1 MPLGAAD
8 VPVAIKSFSR
18 GSWLKDRYFARHGS
32 KARRSFETAV
42 HLATRGV
49 GTPTPIA
56 YLDQWENRR
65 LVASYYL
72 CRHELDI
79 SSFRD
84 ELNRL
89 YAEDPL
95 CRRIMTLMETVAF
108 AIADMHDAGVC
119 HRDLGNQNI
128 LLRRDGEDAWKDV
141 CFIDLNRAHLAQS
154 LTLKQ
159 RARDISR
166 IDLPSDFLRVFKCMY
181 FRHQHPPGEF
191 NRLEAHYRKRFAFHT
206 ASRAYRHPI
215 RETRQRR
222 KDALLPQ
229 VPRGREL
236 WVWDDRSVQA
246 VSTMLSRERHRH
258 YPAAN
263 NFYVARG
270 LIKSLGPVWGS
281 YRDNMSGCFRR
292 EIPMSDRIGIAVGS
306 SPGESAFIRPLGR
319 VPVLLRLYR
328 HESDAVNDHTLAA
341 ARELKRLGHTVM
353 AALIQDRIAVRDPS
367 RWLSFVDRYV
377 PALAGVADMIEV
389 GHAINRVKWGV
400 WDVREYGRLFDPV
413 ARVAREIGSLALS
426 GPAVIDFEYHYL
438 AGVLDM
444 LPQDG
449 SLSALSHHLYVDR
462 RGAPENRQGRFSAVE
477 KFALAKAIASHSPA
491 VNGDRLIVSEV
502 NWPIIGTGVYSP
514 VNSPY
519 IIPNSHTND
528 PSVNEEDYANYMVRY
543 YALALCSGLVDQ
555 VYWWRLVSHGFG
567 LVDDQE
573 PTWRPRPA
581 YAALQTFVRLLAET
595 TFVERLKTP
604 EGIWALRFRAANGR
618 SILLAWSHPA
628 PVRYALPF
636 PCEAMLDRAGQ
647 TLPVSSDVLLTGQPC
662 YIIGSYMMNIS
673 RPVFIVGMPRSGS
686 TAFHRVLSEHPD
698 LATTTHVT
706 RKGPDKLPAAEIDL
720 AGCSRPQTRRG
731 RHDVGPLRPG

>member
-1 MPLGAAD
+1 MSVTSFQSGVYTGSTYNAWDWKPTQRDQLASVQDWLNEGAGIDSLGRHALAYRTIPLGASD

-18 GSWLKDRYFARHGS
+18 GSWFKDRYFARHGS
-32 KARRSFETAV
+32 KARRSFDTAV
-42 HLATRGV
+42 RLAERGV

-56 YLDQWENRR
+56 YLDQWEDGR
-65 LVASYYL
+65 LLASFYL
-72 CRHELDI
+72 CRYEKDI

-95 CRRIMTLMETVAF
+95 CRRIMTLMETVAL

-128 LLRRDGEDAWKDV
+128 LLRREGDETWKDV
-141 CFIDLNRAHLAQS
+141 CFIDLNRAHLAEK

-181 FRHQHPPGEF
+181 FRHQHPPDEF
-191 NRLEAHYRKRFAFHT
+191 NRLEAHYRNRFALHT

-215 RETRQRR
+215 REARQRR

-246 VSTMLSRERHRH
+246 VSTMVSRERHTY

-270 LIKSLGPVWGS
+270 LIKSLGPVWGG
-281 YRDNMSGCFRR
+281 YRDMMAGCFRR
-292 EIPMSDRIGIAVGS
+292 EIVMSDRIGISVGADS
-306 SPGESAFIRPLGR
+306 GEEPLIRNLGR

-328 HESDAVNDHTLAA
+328 HETDAANDKTLAV
-341 ARELKRLGHTVM
+341 ARELKRQGHQVM
-353 AALIQDRIAVRDPS
+353 VALIQDRVAVRDPS
-367 RWLSFVDRYV
+367 RWSAFVDRYV
-377 PALAGVADMIEV
+377 PAIAGVADMIEV

-400 WDVREYGRLFDPV
+400 WDVREYRRLFDAV
-413 ARVAREIGSLALS
+413 ALAARRAGSLSLC

-477 KFALAKAIASHSPA
+477 KFALAKAMASFSPA

-502 NWPIIGTGVYSP
+502 NWPIIGTGVFSP

-528 PSVNEEDYANYMVRY
+528 PSVDEEDYANFMVRY
-543 YALALCSGLVDQ
+543 YAMALCSGLVDQ

-567 LVDDQE
+567 LVDDQQ
-573 PTWRPRPA
+573 PGWRPRPA
-581 YAALQTFVRLLAET
+581 YEALQYFVRLMEHA
-595 TFVERLKTP
+595 TFIERLKTS
-604 EGIWALRFRAANGR
+604 EGIWALQFRAADGR
-618 SILLAWSHPA
+618 AFVMAWAHPV
-628 PVRYALPF
+628 PVRYELPF
-636 PCEAMLDRAGQ
+636 PCDEMVNRAGQ
-647 TLPVSSDVLLTGQPC
+647 ALPLTRDVLLTGQPC
-662 YIIGSYMMNIS
+662 YMM
-673 RPVFIVGMPRSGS
+673 
-686 TAFHRVLSEHPD
+686 E
-698 LATTTHVT
+698 TT
-706 RKGPDKLPAAEIDL
+706 
-720 AGCSRPQTRRG
+720 
-731 RHDVGPLRPG
+731 